1 MSLIFYSEEG
11 ENQKEESIDKYKDL
25 FDEYKSQS
33 ITLTEALI
41 HMYTSSGVEKN
52 KMNVLITDLIKDCK
66 NKIELNLDKIKEKY
80 PSLTEDEAIII
91 SSYTCEAEDNDY
103 SPYKLLN
110 KNLVSDDRINGIKKI
125 SKYFYILL
133 KSLRKLKKYY
143 PTKENKYLYRCIGVK
158 VNYKIDPFD
167 KKSVPYIEGNTKTF
181 WSFTSTSTCIKTSY
195 KFLKG
200 KKIQSGTIFTLYG
213 DIWGYDISLFNVFN
227 EEEILL
233 EPERKF
239 IVDQVYP
246 PVNDI
251 IHVRCNI
258 QKTNPV
264 LSTETTL
271 DKIIQILAQ
280 NNNNIDFRKIFKEL
294 FISEHFV
301 DIKGTMAF
309 LPGSQVD
316 LRLVKDITP
325 LLNIPQPFKLIKMDK
340 MRNNIVVSRRAV
352 LEAER
357 NEVRNDVISK
367 LQEGAV
373 LDGVV
378 KNLMEYGAFVD
389 IGGIDGLLHV
399 TDMSWKRVLNPADIV
414 SVGDNIKV
422 QVLKF
427 NKETGRISLG
437 MKQLV
442 DSPWENIE
450 QRYKV
455 GEKYKGKVSNITDY
469 GAFIAL
475 EECIEGLAYITELSW
490 FKNTQPSKILTL
502 GQEVEAM
509 VLEINPEK
517 RKIALGLKQCQP
529 NPWKDFAEK
538 HPVGTKLE
546 GEPQ

>member
-80 PSLTEDEAIII
+80 PSITEDEAIII

-301 DIKGTMAF
+301 DIKGTKNRGWNQNIRKRGGEDYIPPSNEWIGIGLYVKDKYDNGNNTWLGNENKSGEFAVAYIGVNEKKNLSHINKNLNKSLF
-309 LPGSQVD
+309 CN
-316 LRLVKDITP
+316 VKDIKNKGI
-325 LLNIPQPFKLIKMDK
+325 LNSIFGKNCGKGELIFQNPKY
-340 MRNNIVVSRRAV
+340 
-352 LEAER
+352 AE
-357 NEVRNDVISK
+357 NY
-367 LQEGAV
+367 A
-373 LDGVV
+373 
-378 KNLMEYGAFVD
+378 
-389 IGGIDGLLHV
+389 
-399 TDMSWKRVLNPADIV
+399 
-414 SVGDNIKV
+414 
-422 QVLKF
+422 
-427 NKETGRISLG
+427 SL
-437 MKQLV
+437 
-442 DSPWENIE
+442 
-450 QRYKV
+450 
-455 GEKYKGKVSNITDY
+455 SNIN
-469 GAFIAL
+469 GVQIKAL
-475 EECIEGLAYITELSW
+475 IMCRVNPKKIR
-490 FKNTQPSKILTL
+490 QP
-502 GQEVEAM
+502 
-509 VLEINPEK
+509 EIFN
-517 RKIALGLKQCQP
+517 
-529 NPWKDFAEK
+529 
-538 HPVGTKLE
+538 
-546 GEPQ
+546 

>member
-80 PSLTEDEAIII
+80 PSITEDEAIII

-110 KNLVSDDRINGIKKI
+110 KNLASDDRINGIKKI

-200 KKIQSGTIFTLYG
+200 EKIQSGTIFTLYG

-294 FISEHFV
+294 FIREDYV
-301 DIKGTMAF
+301 DIKGTKNRGWNQNIRKRGGEDYIPPSNEWIGIGLNVKDKYDNGNNTWLGNENKSGEFAVAYIGVDEKKN
-309 LPGSQVD
+309 LSQINKN
-316 LRLVKDITP
+316 LNKSLFCNVKDIKNKGILNSIFGKNCGKGVLIFQNP
-325 LLNIPQPFKLIKMDK
+325 KYAENYASLLNINGVQIKALIMCRVNPKKIRQPEIFKKCWILNSNSEEIRPYRILIKIINISSSPNFE
-340 MRNNIVVSRRAV
+340 NNNF
-352 LEAER
+352 LEKA
-357 NEVRNDVISK
+357 I
-367 LQEGAV
+367 
-373 LDGVV
+373 
-378 KNLMEYGAFVD
+378 
-389 IGGIDGLLHV
+389 LL
-399 TDMSWKRVLNPADIV
+399 
-414 SVGDNIKV
+414 
-422 QVLKF
+422 
-427 NKETGRISLG
+427 
-437 MKQLV
+437 
-442 DSPWENIE
+442 
-450 QRYKV
+450 
-455 GEKYKGKVSNITDY
+455 
-469 GAFIAL
+469 
-475 EECIEGLAYITELSW
+475 
-490 FKNTQPSKILTL
+490 
-502 GQEVEAM
+502 
-509 VLEINPEK
+509 
-517 RKIALGLKQCQP
+517 
-529 NPWKDFAEK
+529 
-538 HPVGTKLE
+538 
-546 GEPQ
+546 